1 MKSGGF
7 HLQRSAARVQFAP
20 TLSATRWLNTAQ
32 PLMASKSVIES
43 VIENSGFQKSLK
55 LKGEAHPALIFV
67 D

>member
-1 MKSGGF
+1 
-7 HLQRSAARVQFAP
+7 P

-55 LKGEAHPALIFV
+55 LKGEAHPALTFV